1 MFIIYLFPVL
11 LALGIVLIP
20 FVSNYADP
28 AATEQA
34 ARETVRWFWGHI
46 LSGAAFGVSIIVA
59 RQISS
64 LPAAKGAARTGKW
77 SFALITLGA
86 TGMAMGLGADG
97 IGAAAMVA
105 GNVSPNVFFEG
116 SGFMVIGLIMS
127 GIVLFSLGVINQI
140 IGLYRSEILTKQQ
153 SVALTGCAVLI
164 IGVSAVPSTAGL
176 YLLAVLVL
184 IIYGVIGRSIMS
196 KGYGEQ

>member
-11 LALGIVLIP
+11 LALGIGLIP

-28 AATEQA
+28 AATDQA

-64 LPAAKGAARTGKW
+64 LLAVKGAAKTGKL
-77 SFALITLGA
+77 SFALVTLGA
-86 TGMAMGLGADG
+86 TAMAMGLGADG

-116 SGFMVIGLIMS
+116 SGFMVIGLIMT

-140 IGLYRSEILTKQQ
+140 IGLYRSEILTKRQG
-153 SVALTGCAVLI
+153 VVLTGCAVLI

-184 IIYGVIGRSIMS
+184 IIYGVIGRSITS
-196 KGYGEQ
+196 KGYGER